1 MTPVSISDREFR
13 LAVEAAI
20 LAPSMHNSQPWRFRL
35 DGDEVHVL
43 ADLGRTPPVADPDG
57 WALRIACGAATYN
70 LQLAF
75 AVNGTPLSVHWRPDP
90 AQPTLLAALRPGP
103 AGPPTPD
110 QERLFRAIPRR
121 RSNRR
126 PFHPEPVPSAARVA
140 MIQAAA
146 SAGAWLDLVVGP
158 IPLAAV
164 SEIAH
169 AANRVLL
176 RNAAYAAE
184 LAAWSR
190 RDGHEAEGVPA
201 GAGGLTVGPQDLL
214 PQRPVGELV
223 RTPTDVT
230 DEPLVGVLGTA
241 GNSSRDQLQAGYA
254 LQHVLLTITDHG
266 LACSLLSQPIE
277 VPAAKEQLRIALG
290 RRGTP
295 QMVLRIGY
303 GDPAPPTPRRPVT
316 EVIETGAVQ
325 AGALETGI
333 RWADPAGYRSLPA

>member
-20 LAPSMHNSQPWRFRL
+20 LAPSMHNSQPWRFRR
-35 DGDEVHVL
+35 DGDEIHVL
-43 ADLGRTPPVADPDG
+43 ADPGRTPPVADPDG

-75 AVNGTPLSVHWRPDP
+75 AVTGTPMSVHWRPDP
-90 AQPTLLAALRPGP
+90 AQPTLMAALRPEP
-103 AGPPTPD
+103 ARPPTPE

-126 PFHPEPVPSAARVA
+126 PFRAQPVPSVARLA

-146 SAGAWLDLVVGP
+146 SVGAWLDLVVGP

-176 RNAAYAAE
+176 RNTAYAAE
-184 LAAWSR
+184 LAAWTR
-190 RDGHEAEGVPA
+190 RDGPAVDGVPA
-201 GAGGLTVGPQDLL
+201 GAGGFSVGPQDLL
-214 PQRPVGELV
+214 PQRPFGDLV
-223 RTPTDVT
+223 RATTDPT
-230 DEPLVGVLGTA
+230 DEPLVGVLGTT
-241 GNSSRDQLQAGYA
+241 GNSPRDQLLAGYA
-254 LQHVLLTITDHG
+254 LQHVLLTVTDHG
-266 LACSLLSQPIE
+266 LACSMLSQPIE

-290 RRGTP
+290 RPGTP

-303 GDPAPPTPRRPVT
+303 ADPAPPTPRRPVAD
-316 EVIETGAVQ
+316 VIDPV
-325 AGALETGI
+325 
-333 RWADPAGYRSLPA
+333 ADLDEACHRPLPR